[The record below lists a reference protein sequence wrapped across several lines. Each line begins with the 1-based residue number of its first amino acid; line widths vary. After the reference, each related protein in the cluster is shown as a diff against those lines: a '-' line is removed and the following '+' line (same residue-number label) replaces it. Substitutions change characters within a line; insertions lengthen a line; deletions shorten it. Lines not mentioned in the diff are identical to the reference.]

1 MIRADIEQALR
12 TLHQSIEPAIPDDE
26 SGSSLNEQFQ
36 ALFNAFDANE
46 DPLFIAQELLN
57 NMVTFYPNFTPAIP
71 RELLWAV
78 GGSCMHFLSDEEI
91 EYFSAADTEESKRH

>member
-12 TLHQSIEPAIPDDE
+12 TLHKAIEQAIPDDE
-26 SGSSLNEQFQ
+26 SGSSINEQFQ
-36 ALFNAFDANE
+36 TLFSAFDNNE
-46 DPLFIAQELLN
+46 EYLFTAQELLN
-57 NMVTFYPNFTPAIP
+57 NMVTFYPNLTPAIP

-91 EYFSAADTEESKRH
+91 DKFSTADTEDAKRH